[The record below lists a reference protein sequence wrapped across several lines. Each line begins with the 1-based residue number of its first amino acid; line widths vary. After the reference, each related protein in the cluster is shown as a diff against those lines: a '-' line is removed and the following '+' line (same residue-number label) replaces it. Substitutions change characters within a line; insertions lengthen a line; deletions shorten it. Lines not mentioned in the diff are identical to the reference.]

1 MRQYIGDR
9 FDKTAGSLT
18 PDDCYN
24 QIVAV
29 TADSQAAQKYKETMA
44 EFEAT
49 RYSSIETNITPEKIK
64 EIIELVRSIDKMSK
78 NA

>member
-9 FDKTAGSLT
+9 FDRTAGSLT
-18 PDDCYN
+18 PEDCYN
-24 QIVAV
+24 QIVTA

-49 RYSSIETNITPEKIK
+49 RYSSMETNITPEKIK
-64 EIIELVRSIDKMSK
+64 EIIELVRNIDKKSK